1 MKFMDK
7 LILSFGF
14 LFLMACDHKKEI
26 EISQATVVAERL
38 SGGAYFTNDNSGN
51 VVLCWTAGAKGNA
64 QLYYAFYNS
73 EKGIF
78 EEPIVVAPSQ
88 GTGVHEESMNKVA
101 FRKDGAV
108 IAVYERKHPTEKN
121 KYAGSILYTQSFD
134 GGKSWTQ
141 EKFLHTD
148 TVNENSRSF
157 FDITTLAD
165 GEIGAVWLDGRLKTG
180 ADGTSLFFSKTNGRN
195 GFQSDRLIGE
205 SVCQCCRTD
214 IYTDL
219 NGNAHVVYRD
229 IESSIKGQVRDFAH
243 VFTSDNGM
251 TFSKPKTISQ
261 DNWIVDG
268 CPHTGACLA
277 GNQNKIEVVW
287 FTAGG
292 TPGLYRAVSTDQ
304 GKTFQPRQLVSQE
317 ALHPQI
323 SSLADLSIIV
333 WDGTKP
339 HNIQNHSDHKSR
351 SDSAAKNGISLS
363 IALPSSNGNRISK
376 VVDEDGGEF
385 PVLSIIDSRKSLIA
399 YTKGGKVILR
409 KVSY

>member
-1 MKFMDK
+1 MKFMNK
-7 LILSFGF
+7 LILFFSLVF
-14 LFLMACDHKKEI
+14 LVACDHKKEI
-26 EISQATVVAERL
+26 EISHATVVADSL
-38 SGGAYFTNDNSGN
+38 SGGAYFTKDNSGN
-51 VVLCWTAGAKGNA
+51 TVLCWTAGPKGNA

-73 EKGIF
+73 EKGIL
-78 EEPIVVAPSQ
+78 EEPIVVTPSQ

-101 FRKDGAV
+101 FRKDGTV

-148 TVNENSRSF
+148 TIRENSRSF
-157 FDITTLAD
+157 FDIATLAD

-195 GFQSDRLIGE
+195 GFQSDKLIGE
-205 SVCQCCRTD
+205 TVCQCCRTD

-219 NGNAHVVYRD
+219 NGNVHVVYRD

-243 VFTSDNGM
+243 VVSSDNGNI
-251 TFSKPKTISQ
+251 FSKPKIISQ

-268 CPHTGACLA
+268 CPHTGASLA
-277 GNQNKIEVVW
+277 GDQNKIEVVW

-292 TPGLYRAVSTDQ
+292 TPGLYRTVSTDQ

-323 SSLADLSIIV
+323 SSLGDLSIIV

-339 HNIQNHSDHKSR
+339 HNMQSHSDHHDASTGKAGITLSLER
-351 SDSAAKNGISLS
+351 PSD
-363 IALPSSNGNRISK
+363 NGNRISK
-376 VVDEDGGEF
+376 VVDEEGGEF
-385 PVLSIIDSRKSLIA
+385 PVLTIINSKESLVA
-399 YTKGGKVILR
+399 YAKGGKVILR